1 MKKNEAIFHEIEW
14 ASNKN
19 FRVWVYPGDRI
30 EVHTH
35 ALPGGDL
42 KDVKVFRLGDEAE
55 YDSYNLR
62 YTGLVKSITAK
73 NVIVEPRYGRSTK
86 RLDFRNFAWRNHDF
100 DSAQVARQNYE
111 TSMYI

>member
-19 FRVWVYPGDRI
+19 FRVWIYPNDRI

-35 ALPGGDL
+35 ALPSGHL
-42 KDVKVFRLGDEAE
+42 QNVKVFRIGDIAE

-62 YTGLVKSITAK
+62 YTGVINSITAK
-73 NVIVEPRYGRSTK
+73 NVIIAPRFGSATK
-86 RLDFRNFAWRNHDF
+86 RLDFRNFSWRNHDF
-100 DSAQVARQNYE
+100 DEVQVAQENFV
-111 TSMYI
+111 TGMYI